1 MFISNDVFKVINAF
15 GYEKYFRINSDKTL
29 SIVGYGVIPMM
40 DIKQYNS
47 ATKNAHFYEEY
58 LFDQK

>member
-40 DIKQYNS
+40 DI
-47 ATKNAHFYEEY
+47 
-58 LFDQK
+58 